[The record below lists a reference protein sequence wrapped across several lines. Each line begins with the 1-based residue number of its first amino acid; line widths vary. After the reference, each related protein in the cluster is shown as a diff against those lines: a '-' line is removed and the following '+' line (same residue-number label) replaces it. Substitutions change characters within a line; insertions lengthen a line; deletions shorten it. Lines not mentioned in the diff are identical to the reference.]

1 MSNKKSLSKQNL
13 NQFKEEISSLKL
25 LCNQFKIPMFLSYA
39 IKNDDGEL
47 KYFNEIVSA
56 SLEMPG
62 YAKRINKLILAVN
75 DCDTKLPEHIQ
86 QSVNVLSEWL
96 DKEKEFTDSDSP
108 KIDKF
113 RNYADIVNGQIEA
126 TIPDGL
132 IHSVEDYEE
141 VITRKKND

>member
-1 MSNKKSLSKQNL
+1 MSEKKSIPKQYIT
-13 NQFKEEISSLKL
+13 QFEEEISNLKQ

-39 IKNDDGEL
+39 VKNEDGEME
-47 KYFNEIVSA
+47 YNNEIVSA

-75 DCDTKLPEHIQ
+75 GCDTKLPDHIQ

-96 DKEKEFTDSDSP
+96 DKEREFTDTDAP

-141 VITRKKND
+141 VVTRKKKD